1 MNFINIALARE
12 VASELLQEQKAMAR
26 IEARKMIVSS
36 AVEITHEAL
45 NQLAQAGIISNFK
58 SYKSAYNNKTRPS

>member
-45 NQLAQAGIISNFK
+45 NQLAQAGIK
-58 SYKSAYNNKTRPS
+58 LD